1 MDPMFMKEYSRIT
14 QDLYVY
20 EYIKKI
26 NMYLIFVLQSVVF
39 TTSVNKKNY
48 YSKKKLKIITFNLP
62 ILYSANTQ

>member
-1 MDPMFMKEYSRIT
+1 MKEYSRIT

-48 YSKKKLKIITFNLP
+48 YSKKKKKIITFNLP

>member
-48 YSKKKLKIITFNLP
+48 YSKKK
-62 ILYSANTQ
+62 